1 MGKKGKQM
9 KLEKSIL
16 TKVMQEMLGL
26 VVINVKHYT
35 GDLIHDIEFLIKNK
49 ENLSANLVFLTRESG
64 TGLFQVGTQDLG
76 LEYYL
81 EADRDDYRWFLI
93 DIEGLSKFLS
103 DDYLELEEYFT
114 KTNAEE
120 IKKIMRENK

>member
-1 MGKKGKQM
+1 M